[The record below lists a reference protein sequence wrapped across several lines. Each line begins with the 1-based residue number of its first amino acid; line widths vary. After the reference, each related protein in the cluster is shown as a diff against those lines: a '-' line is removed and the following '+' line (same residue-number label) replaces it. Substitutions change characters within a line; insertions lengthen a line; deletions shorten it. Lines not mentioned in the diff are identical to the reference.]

1 MDSYTSFD
9 RVVRCCVMLI
19 GLASA
24 VAVRAQDAT
33 LKPVILADSNRDGAV
48 DAADHA
54 DRITWT
60 AKRGAILLPNIG
72 DKAQRCPASS
82 AKSWSD
88 AQLEACNDAE
98 GDIARAPEYF
108 APVRTLPLPGISA
121 KAFGRVVAVGPGADK
136 IRIFVRRDGAWRY
149 LSPTQRLT
157 VAQLKGGA
165 TFGIDSR
172 DVIRDAS
179 VWDGSVTLEFTVAD
193 QGASASD
200 RVAMRVAP
208 IVVHNHLEKAVEVF
222 APQSGRN
229 AAHKQFMIDLSAAL
243 DSMKFDRPARQFNT
257 TDNWAQDFVEF
268 GHVSMPAPGG
278 GITSIRIALR
288 SPQPGRSAG
297 RSLFDIRG
305 PGLGVVQIGGDD
317 YHQVDSFGNLETAP
331 PYELNGKSYPAGRLI
346 YGDAG
351 DGIAPHKDFVTFF
364 KSQAVQD
371 PIILDTSWL
380 AIGHVD
386 EFVQFVPA
394 DNQRGWTIAVKDVP
408 AALALLRDA
417 QKRGYG
423 KTPAF
428 SRQGAPQPTIDELL
442 SDKKLLL
449 HNELAR
455 RKVALNVEILKAQTG
470 VTDAEILAVP
480 GLFHESDFSGDAP
493 PPSLP
498 EDLDWPKEKIVYG
511 PGILLAYY
519 PAAVNGLLLD
529 RHNYIVPNQWGPV
542 IDGADVLQAAVNNA
556 YAKVGIKAATV
567 DDWMSHHRFAGEIHC
582 GTNVTRAIAKKWWE

>member
-1 MDSYTSFD
+1 
-9 RVVRCCVMLI
+9 MLI

-24 VAVRAQDAT
+24 MAARAQDAT
-33 LKPVILADSNRDGAV
+33 LQPVILADSNRDGAV
-48 DAADHA
+48 DDA
-54 DRITWT
+54 DRADKITWT
-60 AKRGAILLPNIG
+60 AQRGALLLPNIG
-72 DKAQRCPASS
+72 DKAQRCPAAS
-82 AKSWSD
+82 AKNWSD
-88 AQLEACNDAE
+88 AKLEACNDAE
-98 GDIARAPEYF
+98 GDAARAPEYF
-108 APVRTLPLPGISA
+108 APVRTLPLQGVSA
-121 KAFGRVVAVGPGADK
+121 KASGLVMAVGPGADK
-136 IRIFVRRDGAWRY
+136 IRIFVRREGAWRY
-149 LSPTQRLT
+149 LSATQRLT
-157 VAQLKGGA
+157 AAQLQDGA
-165 TFGIDSR
+165 TFGVDSR

-179 VWDGSVTLEFTVAD
+179 VWDGSVTLEFTVSD
-193 QGASASD
+193 RGVSVSD

-208 IVVHNHLEKAVEVF
+208 VVVHNHLEKAVEVF
-222 APQSGRN
+222 AVQSGRN
-229 AAHKQFMIDLSAAL
+229 AAHKQFMIDLSTAL
-243 DSMKFDRPARQFNT
+243 DNMKFDRPVHQFNS

-268 GHVSMPAPGG
+268 GHVSMPAPAG
-278 GITSIRIALR
+278 GITSIRIAIR
-288 SPQPGRSAG
+288 SAQPGRSAG

-317 YHQVDSFGNLETAP
+317 YHQVDSFGNLETVP

-351 DGIAPHKDFVTFF
+351 DGIAPHQDFVTFF
-364 KSQAVQD
+364 KSQAAQD
-371 PIILDTSWL
+371 PILLDTSWL

-394 DNQRGWTIAVKDVP
+394 DNRRGWMIAVKDVP

-428 SRQGAPQPTIDELL
+428 SRQGAPQQTIDQLL
-442 SDKKLLL
+442 ADKKLLL
-449 HNELAR
+449 QNELAR
-455 RKVALNVEILKAQTG
+455 RKVALNIEILKAQTG
-470 VTDAEILAVP
+470 VTDAEILPVP
-480 GLFHESDFSGDAP
+480 GLFHESDFSGDAAA

-529 RHNYIVPNQWGPV
+529 RYNYIVPKQWGPV
-542 IDGADVLQAAVNNA
+542 IDGTDILQAAVNDA
-556 YAKVGIKAATV
+556 YAKVGIKASTV

-582 GTNVTRAIAKKWWE
+582 GTNVTRVIEKKWWE